1 MRWNRA
7 FGMAAASS
15 WPRVHGYWRSPTP
28 AISRATVIGPAP
40 GQPEERMG
48 DEAVGD
54 PAGEAIDLSHPGGRG
69 EQGGSER
76 RLDRISRCQQRER
89 EGEADSSNPRHT
101 RSARPARPGRRIAQQ
116 TADCDDCPA
125 VRLPPGNERLERLVD
140 IRVEGRAVEM
150 GDDDRAAG
158 AAALHGG
165 DLALRRPAERVAEEA
180 VRADRAL
187 P

>member
-1 MRWNRA
+1 MESPPKSVRFGRSDA
-7 FGMAAASS
+7 STYGMA
-15 WPRVHGYWRSPTP
+15 PVTNPIR
-28 AISRATVIGPAP
+28 
-40 GQPEERMG
+40 G
-48 DEAVGD
+48 DSEMDALD
-54 PAGEAIDLSHPGGRG
+54 PSH
-69 EQGGSER
+69 
-76 RLDRISRCQQRER
+76 
-89 EGEADSSNPRHT
+89 PRHT

-116 TADCDDCPA
+116 TADCDDGPA
-125 VRLPPGNERLERLVD
+125 VRLPPGDERLERLVD

-165 DLALRRPAERVAEEA
+165 DLALRRPAERVTEEA